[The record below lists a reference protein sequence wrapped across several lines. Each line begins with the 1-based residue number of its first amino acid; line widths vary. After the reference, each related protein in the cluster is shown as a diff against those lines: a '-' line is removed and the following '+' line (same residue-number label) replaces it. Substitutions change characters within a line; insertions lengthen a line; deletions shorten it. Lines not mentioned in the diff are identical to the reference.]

1 MKQFPQIDVEMEGAM
16 SSPGLRVLL
25 AHKIAAIGAVGVVGL
40 VVVGAIYLIGAA
52 VQDRY
57 RQAAA
62 DAQAISAVTG
72 DVYVKLLE
80 SRRAEKDL
88 LLRNDMKYVERHK
101 ALDASIID
109 DFETLRRQAD
119 AAGFHDLAQQ
129 IELARGG
136 FRKYASHF
144 AAVAETRLRLGL
156 DENSG
161 LEGALRRSVHAIEAK
176 LNQLKEPRLL
186 VTMLMMRRHEK
197 DFMLRRDAKY
207 GEDMKKRAAEF
218 VNGLDATDIPP
229 EAKDG
234 IKRDLA
240 AYQRDFSAWMNA
252 ALAFASEQKA
262 TSDAYAAIEP
272 TIDAMLASV
281 KAAHA
286 RAEAA
291 NQVSRAD
298 TRLQMQIAIPLT
310 IVAVCAI
317 AFWIGKSVSRPVTS
331 LTKVMGELARGR
343 HDVDVQETGRG
354 DEIGEMAR
362 AVLVFRDA
370 AVEKVRLESRAEE
383 QRREV
388 EEERR
393 VNAEAQ
399 TRAAAEQTGAI
410 KALAEGLAK
419 VSEGDLRI
427 RLSEGF
433 TDQYTQIR
441 NDFNA
446 TVERLQATIQ
456 SIAASTREVAGAA
469 IEISSSTTDLSQRTE
484 EQAASL
490 EETSASMEEISAIVK
505 KNAENAQRANQYATG
520 TREVADRGGAVVAE
534 AVSAM
539 ARIEE
544 SSRRISDIIS
554 VIDEISRQ
562 TNLLAL
568 NAAVEAARAGEAG
581 RGFAVVAS
589 EVRSLAQ
596 RSSQA
601 AKDIKDLITNSS
613 AQVQEGVDLVNRAG
627 ASLTEIVD
635 SIKRVAEIV
644 SEIAAASGEQSS
656 GLDQV
661 NGALTQMDQATQQN
675 SALVEQNA
683 AAAKA
688 LEQQSQGM
696 DQQVSFFRVDDAK
709 AASAAQA
716 PVVAFKR
723 VRRA

>member
-1 MKQFPQIDVEMEGAM
+1 M
-16 SSPGLRVLL
+16 SRLRVKMRLG
-25 AHKIAAIGAVGVVGL
+25 HKIAAIGAVGVLGL
-40 VVVGAIYLIGAA
+40 VIVGAIYLIGAS
-52 VQDRY
+52 VQERY
-57 RQAAA
+57 RRAAS
-62 DAQAISAVTG
+62 DAQATSALTS
-72 DVYVKLLE
+72 DLDVKLLE
-80 SRRAEKDL
+80 SRQAEKDF
-88 LLRNDMKYVERHK
+88 LLRNDMRYVERHK
-101 ALDASIID
+101 ALDTAID
-109 DFETLRRQAD
+109 NDIEMLRRQASS
-119 AAGFHDLAQQ
+119 AGLDDLAQK
-129 IELARGG
+129 IELVRVGY
-136 FRKYASHF
+136 RSYASHF

-156 DENSG
+156 NENSG
-161 LEGALRRSVHAIEAK
+161 LEGALRSSVHAIEAR
-176 LNQLKEPRLL
+176 LNQLKEARLL

-207 GEDMKKRAAEF
+207 GEEMKKRAAEF
-218 VNGLDATDIPP
+218 VVALDATDIPSA
-229 EAKDG
+229 AKND

-240 AYQRDFSAWMNA
+240 AYQRDFFAWMNA
-252 ALAFASEQKA
+252 ALAFGNEQKA
-262 TSDAYAAIEP
+262 TSDAYGAIEP
-272 TIDAMLASV
+272 LVDDILASV
-281 KAAHA
+281 KQAHTK
-286 RAEAA
+286 AEAA
-291 NQVSRAD
+291 NQVSRAG
-298 TRLQMQIAIPLT
+298 TRLNMQIAILLT
-310 IVAVCAI
+310 IMAVCAI
-317 AFWIGKSVSRPVTS
+317 AFWIGGAISRPITS

-343 HDVDVQETGRG
+343 HDVDVQETERG

-370 AVEKVRLESRAEE
+370 AVEKVGLEGRADA

-393 VNAEAQ
+393 VNAQAQ
-399 TRAAAEQTGAI
+399 ANAATEQADAI
-410 KALAEGLAK
+410 AALADGLAR
-419 VSEGDLRI
+419 VSDGDLRV
-427 RLSEGF
+427 RLNEGF
-433 TDQYTQIR
+433 TDRYKRIR
-441 NDFNA
+441 DDFNA

-456 SIAASTREVAGAA
+456 SIAASTREVAGTAT
-469 IEISSSTTDLSQRTE
+469 EISSSTTNLSQRTE

-490 EETSASMEEISAIVK
+490 EETTASMEEISAIVRK
-505 KNAENAQRANQYATG
+505 TAENAQRANQFATG
-520 TREVADRGGAVVAE
+520 TRQVADRGGAVVAE
-534 AVSAM
+534 AVNAM

-544 SSRRISDIIS
+544 SSRRISDIIG

-613 AQVQEGVDLVNRAG
+613 AQVQEGVELVNRAG
-627 ASLTEIVD
+627 DSLTEIVE
-635 SIKRVAEIV
+635 SIKQVAEIV

-696 DQQVSFFRVDDAK
+696 DQQVSFFRIDDAP
-709 AASAAQA
+709 AARGAAA

-723 VRRA
+723 ARRA

>member
-1 MKQFPQIDVEMEGAM
+1 MKQFPRIDVEMEGAM

-40 VVVGAIYLIGAA
+40 IIVGAIYLIGAS

-57 RQAAA
+57 RRAAA
-62 DAQAISAVTG
+62 DAQATSALTG
-72 DVYVKLLE
+72 DLYIKLLE
-80 SRRAEKDL
+80 SRRAEKDF

-101 ALDASIID
+101 ALDTAID
-109 DFETLRRQAD
+109 NDIETLRRQANS
-119 AAGFHDLAQQ
+119 AGLDELAQK
-129 IELARGG
+129 IELVRGG
-136 FRKYASHF
+136 YRSYASHF

-156 DENSG
+156 NESSG
-161 LEGALRRSVHAIEAK
+161 LEGALRRSVHAIETK
-176 LNQLKEPRLL
+176 LNQLKEARLL

-207 GEDMKKRAAEF
+207 GEDMQKRAVEF
-218 VNGLDATDIPP
+218 IAALDATDIPP
-229 EAKDG
+229 AAKDD

-240 AYQRDFSAWMNA
+240 AYQRDFFGWMSA
-252 ALAFASEQKA
+252 ALALANEQKA

-272 TIDAMLASV
+272 SIEAILASV
-281 KAAHA
+281 KETHA
-286 RAEAA
+286 KAEAA
-291 NQVSRAD
+291 NQASRAD
-298 TRLQMQIAIPLT
+298 TRLHMQIAILLV
-310 IVAVCAI
+310 IIAVGAI
-317 AFWIGKSVSRPVTS
+317 AFWIGRSVSRPVTS
-331 LTKVMGELARGR
+331 LTKAMGELARGR
-343 HDVDVQETGRG
+343 HDVDLHETRRG

-370 AVEKVRLESRAEE
+370 AVEKVRLESRADE

-399 TRAAAEQTGAI
+399 AKAAAEQAGAI
-410 KALAEGLAK
+410 RALAEGLAK

-433 TDQYTQIR
+433 TDRYGQIR
-441 NDFNA
+441 DDFNA

-456 SIAASTREVAGAA
+456 SIAASTREVAGTAT
-469 IEISSSTTDLSQRTE
+469 EISSSTTDLSQRTE

-490 EETSASMEEISAIVK
+490 EETSASMEEISATVK
-505 KNAENAQRANQYATG
+505 KNAENAQRANAFANG
-520 TREVADRGGAVVAE
+520 TREVADRGGAVVAD

-568 NAAVEAARAGEAG
+568 NAAVEAARAGDAG

-613 AQVQEGVDLVNRAG
+613 AQVREGVELVNRAG
-627 ASLTEIVD
+627 ASLTEIVA

-688 LEQQSQGM
+688 LEQQSQGI
-696 DQQVSFFRVDDAK
+696 DQQVSFFRVDDAP
-709 AASAAQA
+709 AASAA

-723 VRRA
+723 ARRA